1 MSTESREPT
10 DQTPAEEYPI
20 RGLAG
25 PLNRLS
31 YRLAQTV
38 RTGWFAGHYALTA
51 RLSPPTQRD
60 DAADSDIVLP
70 SWQTINDD
78 LKDLFERDWANI
90 EAGLYRP
97 PHDMWPN
104 PLSVLRQSARYFND
118 LGQVNDRK
126 RDRRGQEVFT
136 PEHRSRYPR
145 YYLQNFHYQSDGYLS
160 DDSAALYDYQV
171 EVLFTGGADAMRRQL
186 LAPLRDA
193 FADRRIRDAHLL
205 DIACGTGRFLS
216 FVKDNYPRLR
226 VTGLDL
232 SAPYLTRARRMLR
245 HWSRSHLTV
254 GNAEALP
261 AADASIDIATCIF
274 LFHEVPRAVRRRI
287 AEEIARVLKPNGVL
301 LFMDSIQYGDRPDY
315 DPLLDRFP
323 QAMHEPYY
331 ADYVRDD
338 LSSLFRDAG
347 FAVDRVER
355 VFFARMMVLRRL

>member
-1 MSTESREPT
+1 MSAETSDPNPT
-10 DQTPAEEYPI
+10 
-20 RGLAG
+20 RGVMG
-25 PLNRLS
+25 SIDRLS

-51 RLSPPTQRD
+51 RLSPPPRRD
-60 DAADSDIVLP
+60 GSGDGGVILP
-70 SWQTINDD
+70 SWQTVNDD
-78 LKDLFERDWANI
+78 LKALFDRDWTNI
-90 EAGLYRP
+90 ESGLYRP

-104 PLSVLRQSARYFND
+104 PLAVLRQSARYFDD

-136 PEHRSRYPR
+136 PEHRGRYPR

-160 DDSAALYDYQV
+160 HDSATLYDYQV

-205 DIACGTGRFLS
+205 DVACGTGRFLS

-226 VTGLDL
+226 VTGMDL
-232 SAPYLTRARRMLR
+232 SAPYLVRARRTLR
-245 HWSRSHLTV
+245 HWSRSHLAV

-261 AADASIDIATCIF
+261 AADGSIDIATCVF
-274 LFHEVPRAVRRRI
+274 LFHEVPNAVRRRI
-287 AEEIARVLKPNGVL
+287 AAEIARILKPNGML

-338 LSSLFRDAG
+338 LSGLFRDAG
-347 FAVDRVER
+347 FAVEKVER

>member
-1 MSTESREPT
+1 MSAETT
-10 DQTPAEEYPI
+10 DQTPPAERPI
-20 RGLAG
+20 RNIAG
-25 PLNRLS
+25 PLDRLS

-51 RLSPPTQRD
+51 RLSPPTRRD
-60 DAADSDIVLP
+60 ESPEEPVPLP
-70 SWQTINDD
+70 SWQTINED
-78 LKDLFERDWANI
+78 LKTLFERDWANI

-104 PLSVLRQSARYFND
+104 PLAVLRQSLRYFDD
-118 LGQVNDRK
+118 LGQVNNRK
-126 RDRRGQEVFT
+126 RDRRGDEVFS
-136 PEHRSRYPR
+136 PEHRGRYPR

-160 DDSAALYDYQV
+160 DASAALYDYQV

-186 LAPLRDA
+186 LVPLRAA
-193 FADRRIRDAHLL
+193 FADRRIRDTHLL

-226 VTGLDL
+226 VTGMDL

-245 HWSRSHLTV
+245 HWSRSHLAV
-254 GNAEALP
+254 GNAETLP

-274 LFHEVPRAVRRRI
+274 LFHEVPHAVRRRI
-287 AEEIARVLKPNGVL
+287 ATEIARVLKPNGVL
-301 LFMDSIQYGDRPDY
+301 LFMDSIQHGDRQDY
-315 DPLLDRFP
+315 DPLLERFP

-338 LSSLFRDAG
+338 LSGLFRDAG
-347 FAVDRVER
+347 FEVDLVRRE
-355 VFFARMMVLRRL
+355 FFARMMVLRRL

>member
-1 MSTESREPT
+1 MSAETT
-10 DQTPAEEYPI
+10 DQTPS
-20 RGLAG
+20 RGVLG
-25 PLNRLS
+25 SLDRLS

-51 RLSPPTQRD
+51 RLSPPPQRT
-60 DAADSDIVLP
+60 ASADGGTVLP

-78 LKDLFERDWANI
+78 LKELFDRDWANI
-90 EAGLYRP
+90 EAGLYRL

-104 PLSVLRQSARYFND
+104 PLAVLRQSARYFDD

-126 RDRRGQEVFT
+126 RDRRGQEIFT
-136 PEHRSRYPR
+136 AKHRGRYPR

-160 DDSAALYDYQV
+160 DDSATLYDYQV

-186 LAPLRDA
+186 LVPLRDA
-193 FADRRIRDAHLL
+193 FADRRIRDTHLL
-205 DIACGTGRFLS
+205 DVACGTGRFLS

-226 VTGLDL
+226 VTGMDL
-232 SAPYLTRARRMLR
+232 SAPYLTRARRTLR
-245 HWSRSHLTV
+245 SWSRSHLTV
-254 GNAEALP
+254 ANAENLP
-261 AADASIDIATCIF
+261 AADASIDIATCVF
-274 LFHEVPRAVRRRI
+274 LFHEVPSAVRRRI
-287 AEEIARVLKPNGVL
+287 AKEIARVLKPNGML

-331 ADYVRDD
+331 ADYIRDD
-338 LSSLFRDAG
+338 LSGLFREAG
-347 FAVDRVER
+347 FAVEQVTR